1 MGRLKQTFLLSLQIP
16 INIWILLH
24 VTPIIVQREFLI
36 AKRSALIALAQIQSL
51 LIGDVMTWKDGH

>member
-24 VTPIIVQREFLI
+24 VTPIIVKREFLI